1 MENKDLKYLK
11 EHVKE
16 QLKKGMTTEF
26 LEPHELK
33 IVIPFLNKANISY
46 QIFHLF
52 QESEKVILYHTQKPD
67 LTCYQVVSKV
77 SFRHQDILGSIFSHQ
92 INKNLFGEIVMMDGN
107 FYITILSSMKD
118 YFTSFFTMIGN
129 QKITLKEVPLE
140 TVSSYQ
146 YQFITKKIMVPSMR
160 IDVVLAKLLGT
171 SRRIVIEKMKVNEVV
186 RNYEVV
192 KNKALELKE
201 GDILSIRRYG
211 KYQIA
216 EKEGTTKKGN
226 QILIVKKYC

>member
-1 MENKDLKYLK
+1 MENKELKYLK
-11 EHVKE
+11 EHVRE
-16 QLKKGMTTEF
+16 QLKKGVASEF

-33 IVIPFLNKANISY
+33 IVIPFLNKTNTPY

-52 QESEKVILYHTQKPD
+52 PESEKVILYHTQQPN

-77 SFRHQDILGSIFSHQ
+77 PFRHQDLLGSIFSHQ
-92 INKNLFGEIVMMDGN
+92 ISKNLFGDIVVLEGN
-107 FYITILSSMKD
+107 FYITILSSMND
-118 YFTSFFTMIGN
+118 YFTSFFTTIGN
-129 QKITLKEVPLE
+129 QRITLKEVPLE

-146 YQFITKKIMVPSMR
+146 YQFTNKKIMVPSMR

-186 RNYEVV
+186 RNYEIV

-201 GDILSIRRYG
+201 GDTLSIRKYG
-211 KYQIA
+211 KYRID
-216 EKEGTTKKGN
+216 KIEGITKKGN
-226 QILIVKKYC
+226 NIVVIKKYC